1 MHRHALTLLALS
13 ALALTVAPAS
23 AASSSDLTVTVTT
36 PTVAVDQSGVYSV
49 AVSNIGGQSAQNVSV
64 TIDLPKTATSPQV
77 HLMGVLGAFD
87 SRCTRAGTRLTCNLG
102 TIRARR
108 AATPITFSLAL
119 PYAIAPLAIDVDANS
134 TSADPNSANDTRHVV
149 VTPQTV
155 PISFTAPVTVHGR
168 HCTGQN
174 LTSFFECELYP
185 SSISGFDTVLAAG
198 GTISVPAEPTV
209 TGTWTHT
216 GDRLT
221 IQYVENGNVLGTFD
235 GRGVSAKCF
244 EGSMPFT
251 SGYMAMY
258 EVCLP

>member
-23 AASSSDLTVTVTT
+23 AASSSDLAVTVTT

-87 SRCTRAGTRLTCNLG
+87 GRC
-102 TIRARR
+102 R
-108 AATPITFSLAL
+108 AAAPITFSLAL
-119 PYAIAPLAIDVDANS
+119 PYATAPLAIDVDANS
-134 TSADPNSANDTRHVV
+134 TSADPNSANDTRHVA

-155 PISFTAPVTVHGR
+155 PVSFTAPVTAHNR
-168 HCTGQN
+168 LCSGQN

-185 SSISGFDTVLAAG
+185 SSLSGFDTVLAPG
-198 GTISVPAEPTV
+198 GAISVPSEPTV
-209 TGTWTHT
+209 TGTWQHA

-251 SGYMAMY
+251 SGSVAMY